1 MQSQKRSNCNFD
13 THELIITKNECC
25 SVYQL
30 KKPKTILDSIKFI
43 NTNGILA
50 VTGDYGN
57 WIFCREFHPSEDGF
71 VSDGYWLEK
80 LEIAS
85 SQDGREFSSEL
96 SKKQILDCLEEEGIT
111 EEEKEWYES
120 LLENIDDEFEY
131 KNIAYNDKPLDIDW
145 ECIPYRKVT
154 KYWLEVIFDGFD
166 EICKRIKELNK
177 NGGVVPIGEIK

>member
-111 EEEKEWYES
+111 EEEKAA
-120 LLENIDDEFEY
+120 
-131 KNIAYNDKPLDIDW
+131 AYGAQQFVSNLI
-145 ECIPYRKVT
+145 
-154 KYWLEVIFDGFD
+154 
-166 EICKRIKELNK
+166 LNK
-177 NGGVVPIGEIK
+177 YVTLKNVSNEKNK